1 MFASGL
7 SVLYHVDHDFDGI
20 PSSGLALIEMGLRV
34 YPILH
39 YYSIETGDP
48 QMLVF
53 IFVFL
58 VLVIVFLFNMLTAQL
73 SCQYAAVHKNMVGYA
88 RLDRIGIIVNT
99 MPMVSKRRW
108 EVFSGS
114 SASTWVNP
122 VSPRRSAFGSYRIA
136 ATLGTPVLGPSRKSM
151 FRRWSCY
158 QFLCGH
164 NCARSSS
171 SPSCR
176 STRRS
181 LSSPVGTAFHAV
193 AL

>member
-1 MFASGL
+1 MVSAWELFEPSLRNTFRPGAKRL
-7 SVLYHVDHDFDGI
+7 NFRCDEDGI
-20 PSSGLALIEMGLRV
+20 ANTI
-34 YPILH
+34 
-39 YYSIETGDP
+39 
-48 QMLVF
+48 

-58 VLVIVFLFNMLTAQL
+58 VLAIVFHFNMLTAQL
-73 SCQYAAVHKNMVGYA
+73 SCQYAAFHKNMVGHA
-88 RLDRIGIIVNT
+88 RSDRICIIANT